1 MSAAETAET
10 PPPHD
15 ADVAVVGAGPVG
27 LTLAGRLAQG
37 GMRVI
42 VIERAPGH
50 TAEGSKAI
58 CMQRETL
65 EIWAREGIGE
75 RVAGR
80 GVQWQTGRTY
90 YRGRELFSVQLPGSG
105 REHFPPFVNISQSEV
120 EEMLIERCQQLGVD
134 LRWGDELRSLADD
147 GIGVTLELATDSGT
161 RQLRARYV
169 VGADG
174 AHSSVRHLLGVDF
187 PGHSHEDLFL
197 ICDIRARLAYPNE
210 RRFFFDPPWNRG
222 RQVLVHPQPDGIW
235 RVDWQ
240 IPSDTDIEAEHT
252 NGGLDRRIR
261 AVIGPETA
269 YELIWMTV
277 YRFHQRLADHFRV
290 GNVFLAGDAAHL
302 FAPFGARGLNS
313 GAADAENLAWKLG
326 MVVRGDAPPALVET
340 YEVERRAAAAENLAV
355 TDATMR
361 FLAPHGP
368 WQRLWRNLILRG
380 SSRFGFLRRRV
391 NSGRLAEPFSYAGS
405 WIVAPGPDDAA
416 LPRHGAVAP
425 DVPISVGGW
434 EMRLRELVPDDA
446 FLLLVVAGEE
456 WRGRS
461 SPIPPTDV
469 PCQVLVLV
477 ASRGEGAVPL
487 GSRAIGDPSGALRS
501 TYAPSGDRAWLIRP
515 DGHLAGSVALG
526 EDDGLDGVVSLVEQA
541 SGRQLIHASAVA

>member
-1 MSAAETAET
+1 MSAAESPE
-10 PPPHD
+10 PEPLD

-37 GMRVI
+37 GMRVML
-42 VIERAPGH
+42 IERASRHSG
-50 TAEGSKAI
+50 EGSKAI

-75 RVAGR
+75 RVAER
-80 GVQWQTGRTY
+80 GVQWRTGRTY

-105 REHFPPFVNISQSEV
+105 REHFPPFVNISQTEV
-120 EEMLIERCQQLGVD
+120 EELLIERCLQLGVD
-134 LRWGDELRSLADD
+134 LRWDHELRALTDD
-147 GIGVTLELATDSGT
+147 GAGVTLDVATASGV
-161 RQLRARYV
+161 RPLRARYV

-174 AHSSVRHLLGVDF
+174 AHSSVRHLLGLDF

-222 RQVLVHPQPDGIW
+222 RQVLIHPQPDETW

-240 IPSDTDIEAEHT
+240 VPSDTDIEAERA

-277 YRFHQRLADHFRV
+277 YRFHQRLADSFRV
-290 GNVFLAGDAAHL
+290 GNVFLVGDAAHL
-302 FAPFGARGLNS
+302 YAPFGARGLNS

-326 MVVRGDAPPALVET
+326 MVAGRNAPPALLDT
-340 YEVERRAAAAENLAV
+340 YEIERRAAAAENLAV

-361 FLAPHGP
+361 FLAPHGR

-380 SSRFGFLRRRV
+380 STRYPFLRRRV

-405 WIVAPGPDDAA
+405 PIISPDSGDAA

-425 DVPISVGGW
+425 DVPITIDGR
-434 EMRLRELVPDDA
+434 ETRLREVVPDDA
-446 FLLLVVAGEE
+446 FLLLVVAGDQ
-456 WRGRS
+456 WRRRS
-461 SPIPPTDV
+461 AQVPPAAA
-469 PCQVLVLV
+469 PFQVLVL
-477 ASRGEGAVPL
+477 AAGGGGGGGEDQVPP
-487 GSRAIGDPSGALRS
+487 GSGAIGDPSGALRA
-501 TYAPSGDRAWLIRP
+501 TYAPSGDRASLFRP
-515 DGHLAGSVALG
+515 DAHVAGSFALG
-526 EDDGLDGVVSLVEQA
+526 PDDGLEGAVGLIERA
-541 SGRQLIHASAVA
+541 SGHQLVST